1 MNTYFALFIIA
12 FVFSF
17 ILTPI
22 VRNTALKFNWVDKP
36 GDRHVHTSPVPRIG
50 GVAIFAAFLLS
61 VTVVLLLHSAV
72 AHRVK
77 EEIVKTLYL
86 IGPCCLIFLVGVW
99 DDLYGVNAKVKI
111 IAQVIAGVLLYVAG
125 YRIEAVSF
133 PMAGALTFHYLS
145 LPITVLWVVGISN
158 AFNLIDGLD
167 GLSAGASIFATLT
180 VAVIALFNG
189 RPIIAFMSFALAG
202 AIVGFLK
209 YNFNPATI
217 FMGDSGALFIGSM
230 LAALSIHGAQKG
242 STVVAIAIPVVSFG
256 LPILETFLSMTRRFL
271 GGKPVF
277 SADREH
283 IHHIL
288 LRRGLSMRQAVIL
301 LYAVSA
307 VFSLFGLLFLNPDN
321 RLLGFTL
328 FVLGLCVWIGIQHL
342 GYHEIGEMGRLVNR
356 GVGQRHIIANNI
368 KIRRAGASLA
378 EASTLADIDEAMKSF
393 METAEFD
400 HAEIRFK
407 GFESADPAKV
417 QGFMKWGNGTED
429 SSANGGEIYRHW
441 TLKLPLYFDDD
452 SSMGELILYRSF
464 RRPELMIDINLI
476 HTCLYPELRKS
487 MSRALAGRNAR
498 GVGGV

>member
-22 VRNTALKFNWVDKP
+22 IRNTAIKLGWVDQP
-36 GDRHVHTSPVPRIG
+36 DERRVHTSPIPRIG
-50 GVAIFAAFLLS
+50 GVAIFGAFLLS

-72 AHRVK
+72 AHKVK
-77 EEIVKTLYL
+77 EEIVGTLYL
-86 IGPCCLIFLVGVW
+86 IGPCCLVFLVGVY

-111 IAQVIAGVLLYVAG
+111 AAQAIAGILLYVAG
-125 YRIEAVSF
+125 YRIEAISF
-133 PMAGALTFHYLS
+133 PMTGTLTFHYLS

-180 VAVIALFNG
+180 VAMIALING

-202 AIVGFLK
+202 SIVGFLK

-277 SADREH
+277 TADREH
-283 IHHIL
+283 IHHVL
-288 LRRGLSMRQAVIL
+288 LRRGLSMRQAVIV

-307 VFSLFGLLFLNPDN
+307 VFSMFGLLFLNPDN
-321 RLLGFTL
+321 RFLGLTL

-356 GVGQRHIIANNI
+356 GVGQRQIIVNNI

-378 EASTLADIDEAMKSF
+378 DATTLAEIDSAMKGF
-393 METAEFD
+393 METGEFD

-417 QGFMKWGNGTED
+417 QGFMKWGNVATEPAAA
-429 SSANGGEIYRHW
+429 SGEIYRHW

-452 SSMGELILYRSF
+452 THMGELTLYRSF
-464 RRPELMIDINLI
+464 RRPEMMIDINLV

-487 MSRALAGRNAR
+487 LSRAITNRAAR
-498 GVGGV
+498 GVGSV